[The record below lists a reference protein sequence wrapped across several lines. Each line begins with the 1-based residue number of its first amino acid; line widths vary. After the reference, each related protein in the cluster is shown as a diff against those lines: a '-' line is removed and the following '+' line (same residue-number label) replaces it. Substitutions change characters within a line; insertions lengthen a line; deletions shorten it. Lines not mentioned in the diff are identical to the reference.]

1 MPLVPANLQSDLQ
14 SISARPGATVAD
26 CAAAWATA
34 VRTYAA
40 AVVPQSTSSAAAGAA
55 LEASLASAFATPAA
69 AQLMDA
75 ALATFAATLGAG
87 MAPAF
92 VAVPPPAPLGFA
104 TLFAEPYPPTAEAF
118 AVKLS
123 TAVDTWM
130 RTGTA
135 TPSVGGSPVPWT

>member
-14 SISARPGATVAD
+14 SISARPGATALD
-26 CAAAWATA
+26 CAALWADTITA
-34 VRTYAA
+34 YAA
-40 AVVPQSTSSAAAGAA
+40 AVVPPSTTSAAAGSA
-55 LEASLASAFATPAA
+55 LQASLASAFATLAA
-69 AQLMDA
+69 APLMDI
-75 ALATFAATLGAG
+75 ALTTFAATLGAG

-92 VAVPPPAPLGFA
+92 VAVPPPAPIGFA
-104 TLFAEPYPPTAEAF
+104 TLFAEPYPSTAEAF

-135 TPSVGGSPVPWT
+135 TPSIGGSPVPWT